1 MKAPKLEHA
10 QLSEDHVRGEALRPS
25 RGDFVP
31 PPQKVPYPFP
41 DVVIDRPIRHEP
53 RSVGEVLSP
62 PTQDRVELRH
72 HLFPRR
78 LVGRTKDL
86 ADASLDPFHRL
97 LRWPGP
103 QVPVAIL
110 PVMHGPEG
118 VAQEGK
124 RLAPPIAQPGLLLVE
139 RQAHLHEPPAA
150 LREHLRSPIP
160 TQDHE
165 VSRPG
170 ESHPRALAEPYV
182 NVSAHTAPII
192 QSLASRPEGA
202 SARRAEARD
211 GQCHRAS
218 VRRGGDAVSAS
229 CISSWPTESGA
240 R

>member
-97 LRWPGP
+97 LRRPGP
-103 QVPVAIL
+103 QVPVAIF
-110 PVMHGPEG
+110 PIVHRPEG

-150 LREHLRSPIP
+150 LCEHLRSPMP

-165 VSRPG
+165 GIRVVH
-170 ESHPRALAEPYV
+170 E
-182 NVSAHTAPII
+182 
-192 QSLASRPEGA
+192 SRPEPHVEPPEMKDFQIPIHVEVREQRRHNPSLG
-202 SARRAEARD
+202 SPARGPLA
-211 GQCHRAS
+211 
-218 VRRGGDAVSAS
+218 
-229 CISSWPTESGA
+229 PTEPPLS
-240 R
+240 